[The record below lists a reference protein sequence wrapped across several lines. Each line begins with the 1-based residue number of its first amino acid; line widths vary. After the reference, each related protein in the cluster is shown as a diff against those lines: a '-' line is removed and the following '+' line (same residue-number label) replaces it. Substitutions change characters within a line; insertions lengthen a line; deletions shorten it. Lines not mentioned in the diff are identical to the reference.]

1 MKTIYIAKIDYYI
14 DDQGWNLTY
23 CIFDDKDQAVEWIK
37 HHRNLLEED
46 LYLLEGMNRI
56 LWSTSSTRERNQGHV
71 SRKNHYDYIDSF
83 AKYRV
88 SPFSLHIYKKTDEF
102 SYRVYT
108 FAIGNVQAGV
118 KCDYKCDY
126 KFGEPIIDVDRV
138 EQKLSEYKQHREE
151 IRK

>member
-1 MKTIYIAKIDYYI
+1 MKNVYMAIISKTNGASRPTLA
-14 DDQGWNLTY
+14 Q
-23 CIFDDKDQAVEWIK
+23 CFFDSKKKAIEWITNQ
-37 HHRNLLEED
+37 RNLLEED

-56 LWSTSSTRERNQGHV
+56 LWSTSSTREKNQGHV
-71 SRKNHYDYIDSF
+71 SRKKYYDYIDSF

-88 SPFSLHIYKKTDEF
+88 SPLSLHTYKKTDEF

-108 FAIGNVQAGV
+108 FEIGNVQTGV

-126 KFGEPIIDVDRV
+126 KFGDPVIDVQRV

>member
-1 MKTIYIAKIDYYI
+1 MKNVYLAIIRKETGGSYTLASCFFANKKKAI
-14 DDQGWNLTY
+14 
-23 CIFDDKDQAVEWIK
+23 EWIQN
-37 HHRNLLEED
+37 HRNLLEED

-88 SPFSLHIYKKTDEF
+88 SPFSLDIYKKTDEF

-108 FAIGNVQAGV
+108 FEIGNVQAGV

-126 KFGEPIIDVDRV
+126 KFGDPVIDVQRV